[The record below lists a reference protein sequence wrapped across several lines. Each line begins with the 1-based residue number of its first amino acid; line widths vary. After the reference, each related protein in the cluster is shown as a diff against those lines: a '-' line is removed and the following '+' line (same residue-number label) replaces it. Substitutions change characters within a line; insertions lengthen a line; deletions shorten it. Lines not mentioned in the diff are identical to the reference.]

1 MGMMPIQ
8 ESSSENLLSCGASTD
23 EIQASA
29 SANQHRASSQPPPP
43 AFAGILLGGGA
54 GVTLGDKAVVIPA
67 DATLSRSK
75 QTIREARRKMI
86 GVAKISMHLSV
97 PTKAGEEAA
106 GEGASTDE
114 TSLPS
119 GKPGGDG
126 SGAISIDDSVGDSER
141 VISPMSTPI
150 HIGNC
155 VVGQT
160 IIPPSVTTTTGSTLV
175 MKRQSMVGSIR
186 ESSLK
191 ENGPNPALSKPSQS
205 SLPQSSAPKPPTQP
219 PSALPARST
228 FARLAQMAVVANAS
242 DPDATKAPSSP
253 TGPGRNSMA
262 FSSTIMPMAAASAR
276 RKSSIAGA
284 GPSPLGFS
292 SAGKAPDVAA
302 GNRRTSTTAAGARR
316 TSLITPL
323 PLPLQRASAIKQKFK
338 VTDEVLRQ
346 IKTKNRATTQR
357 SQAWSP
363 RTWQRVDAKSSL
375 SETESLVNSY
385 VELVCEDLRTSEKRK
400 MLAQD
405 QEGGTWIIDPGALWR
420 IRWDILIL
428 ILIIWTS
435 YSIPYRASFSTRSSG
450 IEAWSELSIDIVF
463 CLDVFLNFITA
474 YYESEGILQTNPRAI
489 ARRYLRGW
497 FFLDLVSSI
506 PISELSSALSPTLA
520 RVFLALKF
528 VKLLRLV
535 RLMRYIDSK
544 EMAMFFTPSMLRL
557 FTTFVLLAWIWHV
570 ITCLYWY
577 ISISQGLGSSEWTP
591 DADYHHNT
599 DILNYF
605 LCFLWTVQATFSIQ
619 TYSPPEKM
627 AEAIFTIFCYLVG
640 IFLNAYVIGSA
651 GSALQSMDQDK
662 NEQRQLMDR
671 IITYMKKRQLPAYF
685 QRIILDF
692 YNYMSAKHS
701 EQGILTDLPPAIQLR
716 LSLLLNRELVKN
728 IPLLKQLELNTIIGL
743 MQTLQSTMYMP
754 GEHVFKTGEKGQSLY
769 FVKNGQL
776 EITLDNVNVISN
788 LQKGEMFGQVA
799 LTTDSNHDFNVRAA
813 VYSEVLSLPRE
824 AYEDLSAESE
834 KFMELVEMEAIK
846 QEQFIVK
853 AQKNMQRLAKMN
865 RMGAGVGREGARNV
879 EAGGGGVGGGGG
891 RGKRAGNNGD
901 GPNVRESIQKTKTI
915 SSVVGMFLKNGSSKV
930 TPKR

>member
-8 ESSSENLLSCGASTD
+8 ESSSESLLSGGASID
-23 EIQASA
+23 EMQARS
-29 SANQHRASSQPPPP
+29 SANHHRAPSQPPPP
-43 AFAGILLGGGA
+43 AFVGIPPGGS
-54 GVTLGDKAVVIPA
+54 TGDTQGDMAVVIPA

-86 GVAKISMHLSV
+86 GIGRIARHFSV

-106 GEGASTDE
+106 GEGASTDG

-119 GKPGGDG
+119 GRPGGDG
-126 SGAISIDDSVGDSER
+126 SGAFSNDDSGGDSEPAT
-141 VISPMSTPI
+141 SPISTPI
-150 HIGNC
+150 SIRQRM
-155 VVGQT
+155 VGQT
-160 IIPPSVTTTTGSTLV
+160 IISPSVTTTTGNTLA
-175 MKRQSMVGSIR
+175 MKRQSMISSML
-186 ESSLK
+186 ESSL
-191 ENGPNPALSKPSQS
+191 NDSGPTPATASPSQ
-205 SLPQSSAPKPPTQP
+205 LPSPQLPAPKPPTQP
-219 PSALPARST
+219 PSAPPSRST

-242 DPDATKAPSSP
+242 GPDATGATFSSP
-253 TGPGRNSMA
+253 TGAGRSSMA
-262 FSSTIMPMAAASAR
+262 FSSTITATAR
-276 RKSSIAGA
+276 RKSSIAVA

-292 SAGKAPDVAA
+292 SAATSVSSTSKGPEVAA
-302 GNRRTSTTAAGARR
+302 GNRRTSTTVAGARR

-323 PLPLQRASAIKQKFK
+323 PLPLQRTSAVKQKFT

-357 SQAWSP
+357 AQAWSP
-363 RTWQRVDAKSSL
+363 RTWQRADAKSSL
-375 SETESLVNSY
+375 SETENLVNSY

-400 MLAQD
+400 LLAQD
-405 QEGGTWIIDPGALWR
+405 QEGGTWIIDPGARWR
-420 IRWDILIL
+420 IRWDILML
-428 ILIIWTS
+428 VLGIWTS
-435 YSIPYRASFSTRSSG
+435 YSIPYRASFSTHSSG
-450 IEAWSELSIDIVF
+450 IEAWSELSIDVVF

-489 ARRYLRGW
+489 AHHYVRGW

-506 PISELSSALSPTLA
+506 PLSGFSSAFSPTLV

-544 EMAMFFTPSMLRL
+544 EVAMFFTPSMLRL
-557 FTTFVLLAWIWHV
+557 LSTFVLLAWIWHV
-570 ITCLYWY
+570 LTCLYWY

-591 DADYHHNT
+591 SADHHHNT
-599 DILNYF
+599 DVLNYF
-605 LCFLWTVQATFSIQ
+605 LCFLWTVQTTFSIE
-619 TYSPPEKM
+619 TYSPPERM

-671 IITYMKKRQLPAYF
+671 IITYMKRRQLPAYF

-754 GEHVFKTGEKGQSLY
+754 GEHVLKTGEKGEFLY

-776 EITLDNVNVISN
+776 EITLDNVNVIRWVLCEGRCGWTCLDHFIFLFFYFYFLFFIFYFFPLLCAVFCVLEAVHLHPLSISN
-788 LQKGEMFGQVA
+788 TRWNGIEHTFEREMSFLN
-799 LTTDSNHDFNVRAA
+799 LTQSSATLLFSP
-813 VYSEVLSLPRE
+813 SLPP
-824 AYEDLSAESE
+824 L
-834 KFMELVEMEAIK
+834 AICK
-846 QEQFIVK
+846 KVK
-853 AQKNMQRLAKMN
+853 CS
-865 RMGAGVGREGARNV
+865 
-879 EAGGGGVGGGGG
+879 
-891 RGKRAGNNGD
+891 GKS
-901 GPNVRESIQKTKTI
+901 P
-915 SSVVGMFLKNGSSKV
+915 
-930 TPKR
+930 